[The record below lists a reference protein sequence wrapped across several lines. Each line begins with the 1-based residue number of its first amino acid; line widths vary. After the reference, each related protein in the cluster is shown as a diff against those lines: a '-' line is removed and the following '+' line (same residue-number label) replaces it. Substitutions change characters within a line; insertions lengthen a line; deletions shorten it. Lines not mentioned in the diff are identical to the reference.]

1 MQLKKAKRS
10 RFLTCEE
17 LQERWQ
23 FKEIDVFAMT
33 KLGHIE
39 CFGISA
45 KGDDITTITA
55 EHITLEGMKNGFF
68 LISAIKEY
76 EEEHPGYKPKNTN
89 LPNEHPPYLDKKDL
103 HFSRELSIAIETW
116 LAIYG
121 PDGKLNPIQKH
132 KKQIIAHLKKH
143 HPNLSASAVDRISTM
158 INVDAPGAPKITF

>member
-39 CFGISA
+39 CLEISA
-45 KGDDITTITA
+45 KGNLITNTA
-55 EHITLEGMKNGFF
+55 HHITIEDMRNGFF
-68 LISAIKEY
+68 LKSAIKEY
-76 EEEHPGYKPKNTN
+76 EEEHPGYKSKNAN
-89 LPNEHPPYLDKKDL
+89 LPHEHSPYLDKKNQY
-103 HFSRELSIAIETW
+103 FSKELSIAIETW

-121 PDGKLNPIQKH
+121 PDGELNPIQKH
-132 KKQIIAHLKKH
+132 KKQIIAYLKKH
-143 HPNLSASAVDRISTM
+143 HPDLSSSAVDRISTM
-158 INVDAPGAPKITF
+158 INTDAPGAPKTTF